1 MEDGK
6 IAAKLIFDVVNRVPM
21 IRSESSQRQ
30 LKAEYKGRIEFKNV
44 GFFYPKSGKRKV
56 LSQVSFIIEHGK
68 KTAIVGK

>member
-1 MEDGK
+1 
-6 IAAKLIFDVVNRVPM
+6 M
-21 IRSESSQRQ
+21 IRSESSMRQ